1 MNFDLIMNCDT
12 LISDQR
18 SLIMRYLYLRVATDV
33 RLLELE
39 LE

>member
-18 SLIMRYLYLRVATDV
+18 SLIMRYLHLRVATDV

>member
-33 RLLELE
+33 AYVYLNLN
-39 LE
+39 